1 MPNTSRIVI
10 VGGGITGLVAA
21 YSLLHQP
28 WPTTEQRPQITLLEA
43 SPRLGGKI
51 KTIEFAG
58 ATVDS
63 GAEGLQ
69 LLPEGQALCQQLA
82 LTDEFIS
89 QRPYKTHIWTHRRMY
104 PMPADMMMG
113 IPTSVLSIVRS
124 RILSI
129 PGMLRA
135 GMDLILP
142 RTKFSADPTVSE
154 VIGARL
160 GRDVLDHLVEPLL
173 AGIHAGDITK
183 LSLKASVPQIAD
195 VALKNRSLVVGLQ
208 TLKKARLSQP
218 TNGKTSNGRRA
229 GLVSFDKGLSRLVER
244 LQEELDEK
252 IDLRRNEAI
261 KTLEQQSDGSYQ
273 ITTSRGTTLTAQ
285 HVILAIPAQPAA
297 ALLQASNEK
306 LAQELR
312 GIEHASVTVVHL
324 AYRASAFDPRHRQ
337 HGSFLT
343 PSKDGHLL
351 KSCAN
356 ITTKWARTQQQI
368 VKDANG
374 EDLVILR
381 CSSGRAGDNRAFQ
394 MEDEAI
400 ITAFHNELVAA
411 IGLRERP
418 ITTHITRWTD
428 AFTQYNSGYKEQL
441 ATIEQQI
448 AQALPGVILAGADYH
463 GAGLSSCIKDGLRV
477 ANLVQQHYE
486 QSAVLA

>member
-28 WPTTEQRPQITLLEA
+28 WPNTEQRPQITLLEA

-135 GMDLILP
+135 GMDLVLP
-142 RTKFSADPTVSE
+142 RTKFSSDPTVSE
-154 VIGARL
+154 VIGTRL
-160 GRDVLDHLVEPLL
+160 GSDVLDHLVEPLL

-183 LSLKASVPQIAD
+183 LSLSASVPQIAD
-195 VALKNRSLVVGLQ
+195 VTLKNRSLVIGLQ
-208 TLKKARLSQP
+208 TLKKARRSQQ
-218 TNGKTSNGRRA
+218 TNGKASNGKRP
-229 GLVSFDKGLSRLVER
+229 GLLSFDKGLSRLVER
-244 LQEELDEK
+244 LQEELEG
-252 IDLRRNEAI
+252 IDLRHNEAV

-273 ITTSRGTTLTAQ
+273 LTTSRGTTLTAQ

-297 ALLQASNEK
+297 ELLQASNEK
-306 LAQELR
+306 LAQVLT

-324 AYRASAFDPRHRQ
+324 AYRASAFDPKHQQ

-356 ITTKWARTQQQI
+356 ITTKWERTQQQI

-374 EDLVILR
+374 EELVILR
-381 CSSGRAGDNRAFQ
+381 CSSGRAGDKRALQ
-394 MEDEAI
+394 MEDEAV

-418 ITTHITRWTD
+418 VTTHITRWTD

-441 ATIEQQI
+441 TAIEQQL
-448 AQALPGVILAGADYH
+448 AQDLPGVALAGADYH
-463 GAGLSSCIKDGLRV
+463 GMGLASCIKDGLRV
-477 ANLVQQHYE
+477 ANLIQQRDE